1 MQQHPCVSLHVQT
14 ENLHLAVVKTEYQLK
29 QQRPVVPCVVSC
41 VAAANSRVVRTSR
54 QQTLRWHIGYQ
65 KARLRGNPD
74 VSCKS
79 LGSSSS
85 SSSRFAEV
93 DAEEAKRLVEREG
106 YKLLDV
112 RFVAQHLDFWN
123 LRQAKTVIPCFK
135 A

>member
-1 MQQHPCVSLHVQT
+1 LYVCCCS
-14 ENLHLAVVKTEYQLK
+14 Y
-29 QQRPVVPCVVSC
+29 
-41 VAAANSRVVRTSR
+41 SRVVRTR
-54 QQTLRWHIGYQ
+54 QQTLRWHIGHQQAGLY
-65 KARLRGNPD
+65 GNHD

-79 LGSSSS
+79 LGSS

-112 RFVAQHLDFWN
+112 RFVAQHLDVWN
-123 LRQAKTVIPCFK
+123 LRQATTVIPCLK